1 VLRNYIGLHG
11 FKAEKK
17 VKNLRNIAEE
27 SIRISFGGNSSKMNK
42 NNVNTDRGT
51 HRHLRLQTKLALSF
65 SLVAIIASALLTF
78 ALYLTVKTRLREDI
92 RQRLYDI
99 VNIAALQV
107 DADAHATLVDP
118 AQEGSDT
125 YMRIKRVLQNIR
137 DRATDIRF
145 VYTWRRNSDGQLI
158 FVVDAE
164 TDPNEISHLGDVYD
178 SAEPSILAQLAAL
191 EHTTVDEELNA
202 DQWGVWLS
210 GYAPFHRADGG
221 MEGILGIDV
230 AASKVLSYERRFL
243 WVALGAFC
251 ATMPLVMLLGW
262 LFGRKLA
269 GPIVKLTT
277 GSRHIAEG
285 DLTQRVPI
293 QSNDEVGTLA
303 KTFNAMTR
311 TLQES
316 IMRRDQE
323 IVSRKKAESGLEALN
338 RELKF
343 TIQELTEANR
353 QLQEFASIAS
363 HELKEPLRAIGTLA
377 SMMAQD
383 YRDRLDEEGQRS
395 LEILVGRAK
404 RMSSFMDGLVV
415 YSKLGQ
421 ATGKNEEVNLNNTLK
436 EVITQLHTPEK
447 HVEVTIENEL
457 PVVMGEETH
466 IMQVF
471 RNLLDN
477 AIKYMD
483 KPKGLVSIGCAE
495 DDGFWKFR
503 VADNGP
509 GIEERYFEKIFKIF
523 QILSTRDVRES
534 TGMGLAV
541 VRKIVEMYGGRVWVQ
556 SKTGIGSTFFFS
568 LPKAEMGFKDPPLPP
583 SSILHRPSHAG

>member
-1 VLRNYIGLHG
+1 VETNKDKTNTGRKTHG
-11 FKAEKK
+11 Y
-17 VKNLRNIAEE
+17 
-27 SIRISFGGNSSKMNK
+27 
-42 NNVNTDRGT
+42 
-51 HRHLRLQTKLALSF
+51 LRLQTKLAISF

-92 RQRLYDI
+92 RHRLYDI

-107 DADAHATLVDP
+107 DGDEHATLVDP
-118 AQEGSDT
+118 AQEGSHA

-137 DRATDIRF
+137 DRESDIRF
-145 VYTWRRNSDGQLI
+145 VYTWRRNANGRLI

-164 TDPNEISHLGDVYD
+164 TDPNEISHLGDIYD
-178 SAEPSILAQLAAL
+178 SAEPSILAQLATL
-191 EHTTVDEELNA
+191 DHTAVDEKINA
-202 DQWGVWLS
+202 DRWGVWLS
-210 GYAPFHRADGG
+210 GYAPFYRSDGR
-221 MEGILGIDV
+221 MEGILGIDI
-230 AASKVLSYERRFL
+230 AASKVLSYERQFL
-243 WVALGAFC
+243 WVALGVFC
-251 ATMPLVMLLGW
+251 APIPLVMALGW
-262 LFGRKLA
+262 LFGHKLA
-269 GPIVKLTT
+269 APIVRLTA
-277 GSRHIAEG
+277 GSKHIADG
-285 DLTQRVPI
+285 DLSHRVSI
-293 QSNDEVGTLA
+293 QSNDEIGTLA
-303 KTFNAMTR
+303 KTFNEMTQ

-316 IMRRDQE
+316 ITRRDEE
-323 IVSRKKAESGLEALN
+323 IVNRKKAESGLEALN
-338 RELKF
+338 RELKL

-377 SMMAQD
+377 SMIAQD
-383 YRDRLDEEGQRS
+383 YRDRLDEEGERS
-395 LEILVGRAK
+395 LEILVGRTK
-404 RMSSFMDGLVV
+404 RMSSFMDGLVT
-415 YSKLGQ
+415 YSKLGR
-421 ATGKNEEVNLNNTLK
+421 ATEKNEEVNLNNILK
-436 EVITQLHTPEK
+436 EVIAQLHAQEK
-447 HVEVTIENEL
+447 DIEVTIENEL

-466 IMQVF
+466 IVQVF

-477 AIKYMD
+477 AVKYMD
-483 KPKGLVSIGCAE
+483 KPKGRVNVSCVE
-495 DDGFWKFR
+495 DDGFWKFS